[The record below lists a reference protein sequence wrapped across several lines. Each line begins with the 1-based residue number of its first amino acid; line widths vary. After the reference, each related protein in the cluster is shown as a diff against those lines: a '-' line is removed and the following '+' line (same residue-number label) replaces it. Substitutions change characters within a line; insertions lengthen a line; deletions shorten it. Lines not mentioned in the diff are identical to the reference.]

1 MSRDRIT
8 SEDALMINQI
18 VSGMQS
24 GDDVRDMLDQI
35 NDMSPSKRDR
45 VLKSIGSE
53 LGKRDVDRR
62 QQKLGAEIPGEDF
75 YVEMPTK
82 GPMREFQALQRT
94 QATRLQRN
102 PETGEVE
109 VIGPGTLMV
118 EPRQQTGMFPQ
129 PGTRMS
135 EIDGAIAELKR
146 TGRYLPVYD
155 EEPMMLARA
164 INDMYKGPEVPYE
177 QQVGQAVRS
186 AGYPPA
192 KMFGTTTDEMAS
204 LNETARRGAQQMR
217 GVDYQALDP
226 ASELQSL
233 GFSQPS
239 VRNQAQQRDLAVRQN
254 RQQMREPMDRT
265 QRRPTQEELSK
276 IGFILDTMNLE
287 RQIPVRN
294 QAQRRDLEVSRQKD
308 FMDRTQARMDS
319 IQDGFQ
325 VGYQP
330 TQKTSESGP
339 QSVTLAELRG
349 NPAYDVGFRRFL
361 QEREQYKSSQRPSIS
376 EEEEFFKGG
385 SMYAESARDRAIRD
399 RDNASIEALGFAE
412 GQEFAERETQRSV
425 DRALRGGLRME
436 PTREDVAFMESVSRP
451 EDIEFKQRPEDIVVE
466 QDIPPEML

>member
-155 EEPMMLARA
+155 EEPMMLAAA

-192 KMFGTTTDEMAS
+192 KMFGETTDEMAS

-217 GVDYQALDP
+217 
-226 ASELQSL
+226 
-233 GFSQPS
+233 
-239 VRNQAQQRDLAVRQN
+239 
-254 RQQMREPMDRT
+254 EPMPAEEPAMEMEPP
-265 QRRPTQEELSK
+265 RR
-276 IGFILDTMNLE
+276 M
-287 RQIPVRN
+287 
-294 QAQRRDLEVSRQKD
+294 
-308 FMDRTQARMDS
+308 RM
-319 IQDGFQ
+319 
-325 VGYQP
+325 
-330 TQKTSESGP
+330 ESGE

-399 RDNASIEALGFAE
+399 RDNTSIEALGFAE

-425 DRALRGGLRME
+425 DRALRGGLRTE
-436 PTREDVAFMESVSRP
+436 PTREDVAFMESDT
-451 EDIEFKQRPEDIVVE
+451 DIEFKQRPEDIVVE

>member
-53 LGKRDVDRR
+53 LSKRDVDRR
-62 QQKLGAEIPGEDF
+62 QRKLGAEIPGEDF

-82 GPMREFQALQRT
+82 GPMREFQALRRT

-146 TGRYLPVYD
+146 TGRYLPIYD
-155 EEPMMLARA
+155 EEPMLLARA
-164 INDMYKGPEVPYE
+164 INDMYKGPELPYE

-192 KMFGTTTDEMAS
+192 KMFGETTDEMAS

-217 GVDYQALDP
+217 
-226 ASELQSL
+226 
-233 GFSQPS
+233 
-239 VRNQAQQRDLAVRQN
+239 
-254 RQQMREPMDRT
+254 EPMPTEEPPMDMEPP
-265 QRRPTQEELSK
+265 RR
-276 IGFILDTMNLE
+276 M
-287 RQIPVRN
+287 
-294 QAQRRDLEVSRQKD
+294 
-308 FMDRTQARMDS
+308 RMDS
-319 IQDGFQ
+319 G
-325 VGYQP
+325 
-330 TQKTSESGP
+330 E

-385 SMYAESARDRAIRD
+385 SMYAESARERAIRD

-451 EDIEFKQRPEDIVVE
+451 EDIEFKQRPEDIMVE
-466 QDIPPEML
+466 EDIPPEML

>member
-53 LGKRDVDRR
+53 LSKRDVDRR
-62 QQKLGAEIPGEDF
+62 QRKLGAEIPGEDF

-82 GPMREFQALQRT
+82 GPMREFQALRRT

-146 TGRYLPVYD
+146 TGRYLPIYD
-155 EEPMMLARA
+155 EEPMMLAAA
-164 INDMYKGPEVPYE
+164 INDMYKGPELPYE

-192 KMFGTTTDEMAS
+192 KMFGETTDEMAS

-217 GVDYQALDP
+217 
-226 ASELQSL
+226 
-233 GFSQPS
+233 
-239 VRNQAQQRDLAVRQN
+239 
-254 RQQMREPMDRT
+254 EP
-265 QRRPTQEELSK
+265 
-276 IGFILDTMNLE
+276 
-287 RQIPVRN
+287 
-294 QAQRRDLEVSRQKD
+294 
-308 FMDRTQARMDS
+308 MDS
-319 IQDGFQ
+319 IQDGSQ
-325 VGYQP
+325 VGYEQVAKDMGYRP

-385 SMYAESARDRAIRD
+385 SMYAESARERAIRD

>member
-53 LGKRDVDRR
+53 LSKRDVDRR

-82 GPMREFQALQRT
+82 GPMREFQALRRT

-102 PETGEVE
+102 PATGEVE

-164 INDMYKGPEVPYE
+164 INDMYKGPELPYE

-192 KMFGTTTDEMAS
+192 KMFGETTDEMAS
-204 LNETARRGAQQMR
+204 MNEMARRGAQQMR
-217 GVDYQALDP
+217 
-226 ASELQSL
+226 
-233 GFSQPS
+233 
-239 VRNQAQQRDLAVRQN
+239 
-254 RQQMREPMDRT
+254 EP
-265 QRRPTQEELSK
+265 
-276 IGFILDTMNLE
+276 
-287 RQIPVRN
+287 
-294 QAQRRDLEVSRQKD
+294 
-308 FMDRTQARMDS
+308 MDS

-325 VGYQP
+325 DRDFQPFDVGYEEGLRLP
-330 TQKTSESGP
+330 YIPMGDAASMVEEAAMEMEPPRRMRMDSGE
-339 QSVTLAELRG
+339 QSVTLAQLRG

>member
-1 MSRDRIT
+1 
-8 SEDALMINQI
+8 MINQI

-53 LGKRDVDRR
+53 LSKRDVDRR

-82 GPMREFQALQRT
+82 GPMREFQALRRT

-109 VIGPGTLMV
+109 VIGPDTLMV

-146 TGRYLPVYD
+146 TGRYLPIYD
-155 EEPMMLARA
+155 EEPMMLAAA
-164 INDMYKGPEVPYE
+164 INDMYKGPELPYE

-192 KMFGTTTDEMAS
+192 KMFGETTDEMAS

-226 ASELQSL
+226 AIELQSL

-239 VRNQAQQRDLAVRQN
+239 VRNQAQQRDLAVR
-254 RQQMREPMDRT
+254 
-265 QRRPTQEELSK
+265 
-276 IGFILDTMNLE
+276 
-287 RQIPVRN
+287 RN
-294 QAQRRDLEVSRQKD
+294 KD
-308 FMDRTQARMDS
+308 M
-319 IQDGFQ
+319 
-325 VGYQP
+325 GYQP

-361 QEREQYKSSQRPSIS
+361 QEREQYQSSQRPSIS

-385 SMYAESARDRAIRD
+385 SMYAESARERAIRD

-436 PTREDVAFMESVSRP
+436 PTREDVAFMESDT
-451 EDIEFKQRPEDIVVE
+451 DIEFKQRPEDIVVE

>member
-53 LGKRDVDRR
+53 LSKRDVDRR

-82 GPMREFQALQRT
+82 GPMREFQALRRT

-109 VIGPGTLMV
+109 VIGPDTLMV

-217 GVDYQALDP
+217 
-226 ASELQSL
+226 
-233 GFSQPS
+233 
-239 VRNQAQQRDLAVRQN
+239 
-254 RQQMREPMDRT
+254 EP
-265 QRRPTQEELSK
+265 
-276 IGFILDTMNLE
+276 
-287 RQIPVRN
+287 
-294 QAQRRDLEVSRQKD
+294 
-308 FMDRTQARMDS
+308 MDRTQARMDS

-325 VGYQP
+325 DRDFQPFDVGYEEGLRLP
-330 TQKTSESGP
+330 YIPMGDAASMVEEAAMEMEPPRRMRMDSGE

-361 QEREQYKSSQRPSIS
+361 QEREQYQSSQRPSIS

>member
-1 MSRDRIT
+1 
-8 SEDALMINQI
+8 
-18 VSGMQS
+18 MQS

-35 NDMSPSKRDR
+35 NDMSTSKRDR

-53 LGKRDVDRR
+53 LSKRDVDRR

-82 GPMREFQALQRT
+82 GPMREFQALRRT

-146 TGRYLPVYD
+146 TGRYLPIYD
-155 EEPMMLARA
+155 EEPMMLAAA
-164 INDMYKGPEVPYE
+164 INDMYKGPELPYE

-192 KMFGTTTDEMAS
+192 KMFGETTDEMAS

-226 ASELQSL
+226 AIELQSL

-239 VRNQAQQRDLAVRQN
+239 VRNQAQQRDLAVR
-254 RQQMREPMDRT
+254 
-265 QRRPTQEELSK
+265 
-276 IGFILDTMNLE
+276 
-287 RQIPVRN
+287 RN
-294 QAQRRDLEVSRQKD
+294 KD
-308 FMDRTQARMDS
+308 M
-319 IQDGFQ
+319 
-325 VGYQP
+325 GYQP

-361 QEREQYKSSQRPSIS
+361 QEREQYQSSQRPSIS

-385 SMYAESARDRAIRD
+385 SMYAESARERAIRD

-436 PTREDVAFMESVSRP
+436 PTREDVAFMESDT
-451 EDIEFKQRPEDIVVE
+451 DIEFKQRPEDIVVE

>member
-35 NDMSPSKRDR
+35 NDMSTSKRDR

-53 LGKRDVDRR
+53 LSKRDVDRR

-82 GPMREFQALQRT
+82 GPMREFQALRRT

-146 TGRYLPVYD
+146 TGRYLPIYD
-155 EEPMMLARA
+155 EEPMMLAAA
-164 INDMYKGPEVPYE
+164 INDMYKGPELPYE

-192 KMFGTTTDEMAS
+192 KMFGETTDEMAS

-226 ASELQSL
+226 AIELQSL

-239 VRNQAQQRDLAVRQN
+239 VRNQAQQRDLAVR
-254 RQQMREPMDRT
+254 
-265 QRRPTQEELSK
+265 
-276 IGFILDTMNLE
+276 
-287 RQIPVRN
+287 RN
-294 QAQRRDLEVSRQKD
+294 KD
-308 FMDRTQARMDS
+308 M
-319 IQDGFQ
+319 
-325 VGYQP
+325 GYQP

-361 QEREQYKSSQRPSIS
+361 QEREQYQSSQRPSIS

-385 SMYAESARDRAIRD
+385 SMYAESARERAIRD

-436 PTREDVAFMESVSRP
+436 PTREDVAFMESDT
-451 EDIEFKQRPEDIVVE
+451 DIEFKQRPEDIVVE

>member
-53 LGKRDVDRR
+53 LSKRDVDRR
-62 QQKLGAEIPGEDF
+62 QRKLGAEIPGEDF

-82 GPMREFQALQRT
+82 GPMREFQALRRT

-146 TGRYLPVYD
+146 TGRYLPIYD
-155 EEPMMLARA
+155 EEPMLLARA
-164 INDMYKGPEVPYE
+164 INDMYKGPELPYE

-192 KMFGTTTDEMAS
+192 KMFGETTDEMAS

-217 GVDYQALDP
+217 
-226 ASELQSL
+226 
-233 GFSQPS
+233 
-239 VRNQAQQRDLAVRQN
+239 
-254 RQQMREPMDRT
+254 EPM
-265 QRRPTQEELSK
+265 PTEEPP
-276 IGFILDTMNLE
+276 M
-287 RQIPVRN
+287 
-294 QAQRRDLEVSRQKD
+294 DLEPPRR
-308 FMDRTQARMDS
+308 MRMDS
-319 IQDGFQ
+319 G
-325 VGYQP
+325 
-330 TQKTSESGP
+330 E

-385 SMYAESARDRAIRD
+385 SMYAESARERAIRD

-436 PTREDVAFMESVSRP
+436 PTREDVAFMENVSRP
-451 EDIEFKQRPEDIVVE
+451 EDIEFKQRPEDIMVE
-466 QDIPPEML
+466 EDIPPEML

>member
-53 LGKRDVDRR
+53 LSKRDVDRR

-82 GPMREFQALQRT
+82 GPMREFQALRRT

-102 PETGEVE
+102 PATGEVE

-164 INDMYKGPEVPYE
+164 INDMYKGPELPYE

-192 KMFGTTTDEMAS
+192 KMFGETTDEMAS

-217 GVDYQALDP
+217 
-226 ASELQSL
+226 
-233 GFSQPS
+233 
-239 VRNQAQQRDLAVRQN
+239 
-254 RQQMREPMDRT
+254 EP
-265 QRRPTQEELSK
+265 
-276 IGFILDTMNLE
+276 
-287 RQIPVRN
+287 
-294 QAQRRDLEVSRQKD
+294 
-308 FMDRTQARMDS
+308 MDS

-325 VGYQP
+325 DRDFQPFDVGYEEGLRLP
-330 TQKTSESGP
+330 YIPMGDAASMVEEAAMEMEPPRRMRMDSGE
-339 QSVTLAELRG
+339 QSVTLAQLRG

>member
-53 LGKRDVDRR
+53 LSKRDVDRR
-62 QQKLGAEIPGEDF
+62 QRKLGAEIPGEDF

-82 GPMREFQALQRT
+82 GPMREFQALRRT

-146 TGRYLPVYD
+146 TGRYLPIYD
-155 EEPMMLARA
+155 EEPMMLAAA
-164 INDMYKGPEVPYE
+164 INDMYKGPELPYE

-217 GVDYQALDP
+217 
-226 ASELQSL
+226 
-233 GFSQPS
+233 
-239 VRNQAQQRDLAVRQN
+239 
-254 RQQMREPMDRT
+254 EPMDSSPPYERSKLADILNYASVPT
-265 QRRPTQEELSK
+265 TSLAEADLGFDTPIGPAGTPEYMRRQLNVPQT
-276 IGFILDTMNLE
+276 
-287 RQIPVRN
+287 P
-294 QAQRRDLEVSRQKD
+294 
-308 FMDRTQARMDS
+308 
-319 IQDGFQ
+319 
-325 VGYQP
+325 
-330 TQKTSESGP
+330 SESGP

-385 SMYAESARDRAIRD
+385 SMYAESARERAIRD

>member
-35 NDMSPSKRDR
+35 NDMSTSKRDR

-53 LGKRDVDRR
+53 LSKRDVDRR

-82 GPMREFQALQRT
+82 GPMREFQALRRT

-146 TGRYLPVYD
+146 TGRYLPIYD
-155 EEPMMLARA
+155 EEPMMLAAA
-164 INDMYKGPEVPYE
+164 INDMYKGPELPYE

-192 KMFGTTTDEMAS
+192 KMFGETTDEMAS

-226 ASELQSL
+226 AIELQSL

-239 VRNQAQQRDLAVRQN
+239 VRNQAQQRDLAVR
-254 RQQMREPMDRT
+254 
-265 QRRPTQEELSK
+265 
-276 IGFILDTMNLE
+276 
-287 RQIPVRN
+287 RN
-294 QAQRRDLEVSRQKD
+294 KD
-308 FMDRTQARMDS
+308 M
-319 IQDGFQ
+319 
-325 VGYQP
+325 GYQP

-361 QEREQYKSSQRPSIS
+361 QEREQYQSSQRPSIS

-436 PTREDVAFMESVSRP
+436 PTREDVAFMESDT
-451 EDIEFKQRPEDIVVE
+451 DIEFKQRPEDIVVE

>member
-53 LGKRDVDRR
+53 LSKRDVDRR

-82 GPMREFQALQRT
+82 GPMREFQALRRT

-102 PETGEVE
+102 PATGEVE

-164 INDMYKGPEVPYE
+164 INDMYKGPELPYE

-192 KMFGTTTDEMAS
+192 KMFGETTDELAS

-217 GVDYQALDP
+217 
-226 ASELQSL
+226 
-233 GFSQPS
+233 
-239 VRNQAQQRDLAVRQN
+239 
-254 RQQMREPMDRT
+254 EP
-265 QRRPTQEELSK
+265 
-276 IGFILDTMNLE
+276 
-287 RQIPVRN
+287 
-294 QAQRRDLEVSRQKD
+294 
-308 FMDRTQARMDS
+308 MDS

-325 VGYQP
+325 DRDFQPFDVGYEEGLRLP
-330 TQKTSESGP
+330 YIPMGDAASMVEEAAMEMEPPRRMRMDSGE
-339 QSVTLAELRG
+339 QSVTLAQLRG

>member
-155 EEPMMLARA
+155 EEPMMLAAA

-192 KMFGTTTDEMAS
+192 KMFGETTDEMAS

-217 GVDYQALDP
+217 
-226 ASELQSL
+226 
-233 GFSQPS
+233 
-239 VRNQAQQRDLAVRQN
+239 
-254 RQQMREPMDRT
+254 EPMPAEEPAMEMEPP
-265 QRRPTQEELSK
+265 RR
-276 IGFILDTMNLE
+276 M
-287 RQIPVRN
+287 
-294 QAQRRDLEVSRQKD
+294 
-308 FMDRTQARMDS
+308 RM
-319 IQDGFQ
+319 
-325 VGYQP
+325 
-330 TQKTSESGP
+330 ESGE

-399 RDNASIEALGFAE
+399 RDNTSIEALGFAE

-425 DRALRGGLRME
+425 DRALRGGLRTE
-436 PTREDVAFMESVSRP
+436 PTREDVAFMESDT
-451 EDIEFKQRPEDIVVE
+451 DIKFKQRPEDIVVE